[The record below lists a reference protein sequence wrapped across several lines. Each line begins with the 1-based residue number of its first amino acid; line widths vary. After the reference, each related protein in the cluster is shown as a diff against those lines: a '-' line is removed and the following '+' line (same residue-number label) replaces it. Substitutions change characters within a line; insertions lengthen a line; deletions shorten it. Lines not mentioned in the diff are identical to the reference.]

1 MNRAGVIAATLLG
14 AALSAPAATMPDFPP
29 RVEADGAPLVLR
41 NTGIFKARL
50 FFSVYAAALYLG
62 EDVSPARVLDDVPK
76 RLELHYF
83 YHIPARVMVEEGDNV
98 LSENLSRAQMEA
110 IRDRLAQ
117 LNAAYMDVK
126 PGDRY
131 SLTYVPGRGTALSLN
146 GKEICRIEGADFA
159 AAYFRIWLGEKP
171 SSRSLKKA
179 LLFAP
184 D

>member
-1 MNRAGVIAATLLG
+1 MLLG
-14 AALSAPAATMPDFPP
+14 WAVTAVAAVMPDFAP
-29 RVEADGAPLVLR
+29 RAEADGTPLVLW
-41 NTGIFKARL
+41 NTGIFKARI

-62 EDVSPARVLDDVPK
+62 EDVSPARVIEDVPK

-83 YHIPARVMVEEGDNV
+83 YDIPARVMVEEGDNV
-98 LSENLSRAQMEA
+98 LRENLSRPQMDA
-110 IRDRLAQ
+110 IRERLAQ

-131 SLTYVPGRGTALSLN
+131 ALTYVPGRGTALSLN
-146 GKEICRIEGADFA
+146 GKEICRIDGADFA

-179 LLFAP
+179 LLFTP